1 MIDSALVAL
10 YMISVLGVG
19 IVSGLKVKDL
29 EEYSVAKGSFS
40 TFVLMAA
47 IFATL
52 VGGGSTMGVSEKVF
66 STGVV
71 FLLACL
77 SFVVRDLIIAFV
89 FVPQFDKFKSCL
101 TVGDIM
107 ALSYGK
113 TGKICVGIAGTL
125 QSSMYLSMQL
135 AAVGH
140 LLNYFMGLPYWLGI
154 LIGVGIVV
162 IYSSFGGIKA
172 VTLTDV
178 IQFSVLIV
186 AIPVTFT
193 IGLDM
198 VGGFQGIFNSVPPE
212 KLSLTPS
219 SGDEIRFYS
228 LLVVFVL
235 PYLNPALVQRLLMG
249 KSTQQV
255 RTALIISALG
265 RLPYYFMVGIL
276 GLVAYILEPTLKA
289 DLAFPYLVNQILPVG
304 VKGLVISGVMAVIM
318 STADSFLHVA
328 GLLLTH
334 DVIKPIVGK
343 KLTEKHELRLIRFVT
358 AIIGSIALLAAMTNT
373 NIIELNILA
382 YVFWL
387 PAIFIPLV
395 FGVFRGK
402 ASTKIF
408 LISGAFGIATYILW
422 KFFWYEKT
430 SIDSLLPAV
439 VINGLVFFGQII
451 WQKISN
457 SSSSNAPKTGSN
469 FWTRKTLPRPSLAGL
484 LDSVSSLFHWFA
496 KRSSERVLLFGAP
509 YGLFALF
516 AVTNLCILP
525 LFFSSSSGHI
535 TPLFIIYLRVFACS
549 LSFVLVMK
557 DFWPK
562 KCLQFLPM
570 YWHITLFFCL
580 PFFTISM
587 CLFTSC
593 SIEWVIDLVLTN
605 FILGLLVD
613 WKTYSATITI
623 ASILA
628 TFTFFCF
635 GDLAQFDPNLGNFPV
650 MAYATAVSLVL
661 GALFSRSRERV
672 LQDKILT
679 FKALGSTIAHEMRT
693 PLSSINI
700 SAHGLIELIPALV
713 DGYQQAQSAGIKVQK
728 IPKLTLESLAS
739 SPKRMRYI
747 CASTLNVIDMILLQL
762 KDGDWNAY
770 FERCS
775 MQECIDLAL
784 SEFCFRENER
794 QYISHHEVYDFT
806 FYGNKYLVVHIL
818 FNLMRN
824 SLSFIHSENKGHIRL
839 WTSRNGQQNMLHFYD
854 TAKGIPAAEI
864 PHIFDLGYSNRR
876 LGSGVGLHYCKRM
889 MESMS
894 GTIAVKSEEGTFTE
908 FILTF
913 PPDQISYMPPSGSA
927 SRYAG
932 AGSGTTSLG
941 LTK

>member
-89 FVPQFDKFKSCL
+89 FVPKFDRFKSCL

-135 AAVGH
+135 AAIGH
-140 LLNYFMGLPYWLGI
+140 LLDYFMGLPYWLGI

-198 VGGFQGIFNSVPPE
+198 VGGFHGVFNSIPPE
-212 KLSLTPS
+212 KLSLTPTS
-219 SGDEIRFYS
+219 NDEVRFYS

-255 RTALIISALG
+255 RTALVISALG

-334 DVIKPIVGK
+334 DVIKPIAGK
-343 KLTEKHELRLIRFVT
+343 KLTEKNELRLTRWVT
-358 AIIGSIALLAAMTNT
+358 AIIGCIALVAAMTNT

-387 PAIFIPLV
+387 PAIFVPLV
-395 FGVFRGK
+395 FGVLGGK
-402 ASTKIF
+402 ASVRAF
-408 LISGAFGIATYILW
+408 LISGVFGIATYLIW
-422 KFFWYEKT
+422 KFFYYERT

-439 VINGLVFFGQII
+439 VVNALVFFTQNYWHIFFKNNSTNNKPSAVGNI
-451 WQKISN
+451 WTKKI
-457 SSSSNAPKTGSN
+457 
-469 FWTRKTLPRPSLAGL
+469 LPRPSLLGL
-484 LDSVSSLFHWFA
+484 PRLLSSISSFLGKLA
-496 KRSSERVLLFGAP
+496 NRSRERVQLFGAP
-509 YGLFALF
+509 YGLFVLF
-516 AVTNLCILP
+516 AITNLCIVP
-525 LFFSSSSGHI
+525 LFFSSSSGHT
-535 TPLFIIYLRVFACS
+535 TPVFIAYLRVFACG

-613 WKTYSATITI
+613 WKTYSATITL

-628 TFTFFCF
+628 TLAFFSF

-700 SAHGLIELIPALV
+700 SAHGLIDSIPALV
-713 DGYQQAQSAGIKVQK
+713 DGYQQAQLAGIKVHK
-728 IPKLTLESLAS
+728 IPKLTLESIAS

-762 KDGDWNAY
+762 KDGDWNTY

-775 MQECIDLAL
+775 MQECIDIAL
-784 SEFCFRENER
+784 SEYCFRENER
-794 QYISHHEVYDFT
+794 ESISRAEVSDFT

-824 SLSFIHSENKGHIRL
+824 ALSFIHSENKGQIRL
-839 WTSRNGQQNMLHFYD
+839 WTSQVGQQNVLHFYD
-854 TAKGIPAAEI
+854 TAKGIHATEL
-864 PHIFDLGYSNRR
+864 PHIFDLGYSKRR

-894 GTIAVKSEEGTFTE
+894 GTISVKSEEGKFTE
-908 FILTF
+908 FILSF
-913 PPDQISYMPPSGSA
+913 P
-927 SRYAG
+927 
-932 AGSGTTSLG
+932 LV
-941 LTK
+941 K